1 MASISDI
8 VGIGATYAEE
18 LASLGIRT
26 TERLLK
32 FGASKRERQELA
44 LESGISESKILELVN
59 RADLFRIKGIGKEF
73 SDLLEVAG
81 IDSPAE
87 LARRSV
93 HNLHNALVYLNNH
106 KKLVQR
112 VPSLA
117 ELKGFITEAKQL
129 PKVVT
134 H

>member
-117 ELKGFITEAKQL
+117 ELKGFIAEAKQL